1 MRRGSPGIISAALDK
16 QKHNQEI
23 RAQATETRFIRIE
36 ADRLDKLINLIGE
49 LVVSRQRVDMISNSV
64 GNSQLSEAVTSL
76 GYFTEQIRDAAL
88 TLRMVPIGDT
98 FLRFKRVVRDT
109 AKELAKEI
117 ELVIKALTL
126 SLTAP
131 WWKNS
136 TTLSC
141 ILCAMP
147 WTTA

>member
-1 MRRGSPGIISAALDK
+1 
-16 QKHNQEI
+16 
-23 RAQATETRFIRIE
+23 
-36 ADRLDKLINLIGE
+36 
-49 LVVSRQRVDMISNSV
+49 
-64 GNSQLSEAVTSL
+64 
-76 GYFTEQIRDAAL
+76 
-88 TLRMVPIGDT
+88 MVPIGDT

-117 ELVIKALTL
+117 ELVIEGADTELDR
-126 SLTAP
+126 SMVE
-131 WWKNS
+131 NS